1 MPDSSAIVRT
11 RFAPSPSG
19 HLHVGGA
26 RTALFCW
33 AYARARGGRFMLR
46 IEDTDQKRS
55 SDAASVGFLEDLMWL
70 GIDWDEGPVYEAPD
84 GRRAGGGEHGPY
96 FQSQRLDI
104 YDREIDRLI
113 REGRAYR
120 AFETPQEL
128 DAARA
133 RAAAEKRPYRYD
145 RASLRLDRATIE
157 RYLNEG
163 RPHVVRFR
171 VPDEGSVVVRD
182 QVRGDVVTDLRELDD
197 FVIRKQ
203 DGFPMYNF
211 AVVVDDELMGVTH
224 VIRAQEHLSN
234 TPRHMLLQQA
244 LGYRT
249 PVYAHISIITN
260 PDGSKMSKRDKDKA
274 LRAAVKQRQLSAP
287 PAGAVAPSRWAW
299 WLESGDHQLDLEE
312 AERLA
317 AALAIDLPEINVDD
331 FRRRG
336 YLPEVMINYLAL
348 LGWNPGENIEKFDV
362 AFLIEK
368 FDFDR
373 VIKSPA
379 KFDRAK
385 LLAFNVD
392 AIAALPADEFAS
404 RLRRHGER
412 YHPWFIAA
420 LGPERFALFARANQA
435 RSKTLDDPFR
445 DGRFFVLPDDAIQ
458 IEDSK
463 PVRKALGGGSGGEGG
478 DGSRGGFDHLEALQ
492 PVLRALEPW
501 TIQSIEHAVKQYAD
515 AHADGQLGKVAQ
527 PLRVAVSGG
536 TVSPAIF
543 ETLAILGKD
552 ATLRR
557 IERCLSWRGSFAAT

>member
-1 MPDSSAIVRT
+1 MSESPTIVRT

-70 GIDWDEGPVYEAPD
+70 GIDWDEGPVYDGSD
-84 GRRAGGGEHGPY
+84 GRHAGGGEHGPY
-96 FQSQRLDI
+96 FQSQRLGI

-120 AFETPQEL
+120 AFETPEEL
-128 DAARA
+128 DAAR
-133 RAAAEKRPYRYD
+133 RQAAAEKRSYRYD
-145 RASLRLDRATIE
+145 RAALRLDRATIE

-171 VPDEGSVVVRD
+171 VPDEGSVTVRD
-182 QVRGDVVTDLRELDD
+182 QVRGDVVTDLHELDD
-197 FVIRKQ
+197 FVIRKA
-203 DGFPMYNF
+203 DGYPMYNF
-211 AVVVDDELMGVTH
+211 AVVVDDEMMGVTH

-234 TPRHMLLQQA
+234 TPKHILLQQA

-299 WLESGDHQLDLEE
+299 WLESSDHQLDLEE

-336 YLPEVMINYLAL
+336 YLPEVMVNYLAL
-348 LGWNPGENIEKFDV
+348 LGWNPGENIEKFDA

-379 KFDRAK
+379 RFDRAK

-392 AIAALPADEFAS
+392 AIAALTPAEFHA
-404 RLRRHGER
+404 RLLAHGER
-412 YHPWFIAA
+412 YHAGFVRA
-420 LGPERFALFARANQA
+420 LGTDRFALFARANQA

-445 DGRFFVLPDDAIQ
+445 DGRFFVLPDDAIE
-458 IEDSK
+458 IEDNK
-463 PVRKALGGGSGGEGG
+463 AVRKAMSGGASGG
-478 DGSRGGFDHLEALQ
+478 RDGFGHLEA
-492 PVLRALEPW
+492 VLPTLRRLDSW
-501 TIQSIEHAVKQYAD
+501 TIESIEHAVKQYAD
-515 AHADGQLGKVAQ
+515 SHADGQLGKVAQ
-527 PLRVAVSGG
+527 PLRIAVSGG

-543 ETLAILGKD
+543 DTLAILGRD
-552 ATLRR
+552 ATIRR
-557 IERCLSWRGSFAAT
+557 IERCLSNRAALAE